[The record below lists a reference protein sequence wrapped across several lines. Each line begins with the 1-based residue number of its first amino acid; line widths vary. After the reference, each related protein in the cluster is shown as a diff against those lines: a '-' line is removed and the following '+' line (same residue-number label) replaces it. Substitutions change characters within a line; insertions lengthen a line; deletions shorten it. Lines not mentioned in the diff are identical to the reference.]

1 MLDLHCSECQCFAKW
16 GCVTSYRCWN
26 RRLWTVLAVG
36 AQVVAVFVGTGR
48 IWAFILDGCDP
59 GCSEP
64 GRSAPDCSGLERFG
78 RGGRL
83 VRAD

>member
-1 MLDLHCSECQCFAKW
+1 M
-16 GCVTSYRCWN
+16 
-26 RRLWTVLAVG
+26 LAVG
-36 AQVVAVFVGTGR
+36 AQVVAVSVGAGL
-48 IWAFILDGCDP
+48 IGASILEGCNP
-59 GCSEP
+59 GCSES